1 MDRLLA
7 ATAAAEDRHFWFLAM
22 RRFARGMLDRALAE
36 QRAARTPMRIIDCG
50 AGTGRNLDWLA
61 DYGWAMGVELSPA
74 GIAVARAHGRRV
86 VRGTVAALPVPDGS
100 MSLATSF
107 DVIYSLDDAVERQ
120 AFAEMRRVV
129 APGGLVL
136 INAAALDILRGS
148 HSALAH
154 EVRRYT
160 RARLRDRLAAAGFD
174 VIEMSYTHA
183 ATLPLTLSV
192 RLLQRAR
199 GERDTAAETEM
210 AVPAAPVN
218 AMLNGILAVEAAALR
233 WVRMPAGS
241 SLMATARR
249 I

>member
-22 RRFARGMLDRALAE
+22 RRFARGMLDRALAG
-36 QRAARTPMRIIDCG
+36 RRPARIIDCG
-50 AGTGRNLDWLA
+50 AGTGRNLDWLRE
-61 DYGWAMGVELSPA
+61 YGWAMGVELSPT
-74 GIAVARAHGRRV
+74 GLAVARAKGRRV

-100 MSLATSF
+100 MDLATSF
-107 DVIYSLDDAVERQ
+107 DVIYALDDEVEQQ
-120 AFAEMRRVV
+120 AFAEMRRVL

-160 RARLRDRLAAAGFD
+160 RRRLRERLAAAGFE

-183 ATLPLTLSV
+183 ATLPLTLGV
-192 RLLQRAR
+192 RLWQRAR
-199 GERDTAAETEM
+199 GAHDTAAETEM

-218 AMLNGILAVEAAALR
+218 AVLNGVLALEAAALP